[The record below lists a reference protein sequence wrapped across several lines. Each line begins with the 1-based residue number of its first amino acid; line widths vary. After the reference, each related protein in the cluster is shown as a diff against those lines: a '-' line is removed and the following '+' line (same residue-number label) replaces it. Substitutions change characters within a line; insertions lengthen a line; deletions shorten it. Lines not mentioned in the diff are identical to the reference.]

1 MNVCIYIWM
10 YMVYVKHLLFSFS
23 QAASGIF
30 AYICIKCVVCS
41 ASFIYNIVILTY
53 MQPFSGHLPDSGG
66 WSVCCQQCTSAA
78 KCPAPN
84 AGARLNGDMQS
95 HSDVTVTLK
104 SLLLEC

>member
-1 MNVCIYIWM
+1 M

-53 MQPFSGHLPDSGG
+53 MQPFSGRCRIVVIDQFAVGSVLQEQSVLLPMLVPDS
-66 WSVCCQQCTSAA
+66 VETCRA
-78 KCPAPN
+78 
-84 AGARLNGDMQS
+84 
-95 HSDVTVTLK
+95 TVM
-104 SLLLEC
+104 LLLH